1 MRLATADYSFPLL
14 EWPKAIRLASDLAFE
29 GIDISLFQGRS
40 HLKQEDVLRS
50 PSMWGEKVRAAL
62 AGHGIAIADV
72 FGIPGA
78 QFEELAPNHPAAAQR
93 SLSRQY
99 FKRLLDFALACG
111 AVHVTSLPG
120 IRFQTESEAD
130 SLRRCAEELE
140 WRRNLAHE
148 AGVCFAVEAHTGSI
162 ISYPAAAQRL
172 LELAPELT
180 LTLDPGHFVH
190 QGFTDAEIMP
200 LVERASH
207 FHARCGRPGRLQAP
221 LKENT
226 IDFAAYVT
234 ALKARGYTG
243 WLAVEY
249 VWIDWEHC
257 NEVDVLSETILL
269 RNLLR
274 SL

>member
-29 GIDISLFQGRS
+29 GIDISVFQGRS
-40 HLKQEDVLRS
+40 HLHAEDVLRS
-50 PSMWGEKVRAAL
+50 PSIWGETVRKTL
-62 AGHGIAIADV
+62 ADNGLAIADV
-72 FGIPGA
+72 FGIPGTH
-78 QFEELAPNHPAAAQR
+78 FEELAPNHPDATQR
-93 SLSRQY
+93 RLSREY

-111 AVHVTSLPG
+111 TVHLTSLPG
-120 IRFQTESEAD
+120 IRFQSESEAE

-140 WRRNLAHE
+140 WRRSVAHE
-148 AGVCFAVEAHTGSI
+148 AGVCLAVEAHTGSL
-162 ISYPAAAQRL
+162 ISHPATARIL
-172 LELAPELT
+172 LDLVPALT

-190 QGFTDAEIMP
+190 QGFAHAQIAP
-200 LVERASH
+200 LLERTSH

-226 IDFAAYVT
+226 IDFAAYVA
-234 ALKARGYTG
+234 ALKTRGYTG

-269 RNLLR
+269 RDLLR

>member
-14 EWPKAIRLASDLAFE
+14 EWSKAIRLASDLAFE
-29 GIDISLFQGRS
+29 GIDISVFRGRS
-40 HLKQEDVLRS
+40 HLKPEDVLRN
-50 PSMWGEKVRAAL
+50 PSTWGEKVRTTL
-62 AGHGIAIADV
+62 ADSGLAIADV
-72 FGIPGA
+72 FGIPA
-78 QFEELAPNHPAAAQR
+78 TQFEELAPNHPDATQR
-93 SLSRQY
+93 CLSREY

-111 AVHVTSLPG
+111 AVHLTSLPG
-120 IRFQTESEAD
+120 VHFQTEPEAE
-130 SLRRCAEELE
+130 SLCRCADELE
-140 WRRNLAHE
+140 WRRNAAQE

-162 ISYPAAAQRL
+162 ISHPGGAQQL
-172 LELAPELT
+172 LDFVPGLT
-180 LTLDPGHFVH
+180 LTLDPGHFVC
-190 QGFTDAEIMP
+190 QGFTQAEIVP
-200 LVERASH
+200 LVKRTSH

-226 IDFAAYVT
+226 IDFAAYVG
-234 ALKARGYTG
+234 ALKACGYAG

-257 NEVDVLSETILL
+257 NEVDIVSETILL

>member
-14 EWPKAIRLASDLAFE
+14 EWPKAVRLASDLAFD
-29 GIDISLFQGRS
+29 GLDISVFQDRS
-40 HLKQEDVLRS
+40 HLKPEDVFLN
-50 PSMWGEKVRAAL
+50 PSKWGEKVRTAL
-62 AGHGIAIADV
+62 ADNGLAIADV
-72 FGIPGA
+72 FGIPGTC
-78 QFEELAPNHPAAAQR
+78 FEELAPNHPDAIQQG
-93 SLSRQY
+93 LSREY

-111 AVHVTSLPG
+111 AVHLTSLPG
-120 IRFQTESEAD
+120 IQFLEEPEAE

-140 WRRNLAHE
+140 WRRSVANE

-162 ISYPAAAQRL
+162 ISHPAAARAL
-172 LELAPELT
+172 LDLVPALT

-190 QGFTDAEIMP
+190 QGFTQTEISP

-207 FHARCGRPGRLQAP
+207 FHVRCGRPGRLQAP

-226 IDFAAYVT
+226 IDFAAYVG

-257 NEVDVLSETILL
+257 NEVDILSETILL
-269 RNLLR
+269 RDLLR